1 MIRDDDF
8 DKMMRR
14 MLEQIFGKTIPMG
27 PNEARMRF
35 RVSRTDNESVSE
47 ERLEDLRVEKIELE
61 DRILVVVGGL
71 TDDIEPVAEIE
82 GRELR
87 LSFSNPQYEDVLEE
101 LPYPV
106 DAEESSM
113 SFNHGIVELELVK
126 AENEDTSSDF
136 REVELRA
143 E

>member
-1 MIRDDDF
+1 
-8 DKMMRR
+8 
-14 MLEQIFGKTIPMG
+14 MLEEIFGKTIPMG

-47 ERLEDLRVEKIELE
+47 ERSEDVRVEKIELD
-61 DRILVVVGGL
+61 DRIIIVVDGL
-71 TDDIEPVAEIE
+71 SNDSEPFAEIE
-82 GRELR
+82 GRQLKI
-87 LSFSNPQYEDVLEE
+87 SFNTPQHQDRVEE
-101 LPYPV
+101 LPYPI
-106 DAEESSM
+106 DAEKSSM
-113 SFNHGIVELELVK
+113 AFNHGIVELELVK